1 MIEMRID
8 EFPLFAADGQ
18 QIGLSFSTT
27 FWAYVDPETDD
38 LCLEK
43 IAINGSRDDIVID
56 PWRQM
61 DLFRLIEREF
71 MKDYEHQAREKIA
84 EDAAGRRTDA
94 RIAQMREAV

>member
-8 EFPLFAADGQ
+8 EFPLYAADGQ

-27 FWAYVDPETDD
+27 FWVDVDPDTDD
-38 LCLEK
+38 LYVRK
-43 IAINGSRDDIVID
+43 IAVNGSRDDIVID
-56 PWRQM
+56 VWKPQG
-61 DLFRLIEREF
+61 LFQAIEQEF
-71 MKDYEHQAREKIA
+71 LRDYEHQAREKIA